1 MTDLAIR
8 APQSAFKPKYWSARD
23 LVVLGVFAAAAK
35 LSSVLIA
42 LAGGGMNPVS
52 LIAKNIVFTTLIV
65 VMLYKVRKPG
75 TLFLFTAVNILISL
89 LLLGGNVTLI
99 PAAFAAALI
108 GEFIM
113 WAFGGIQKPWGVFL
127 GIASF
132 DLVSKCLSLG
142 VSFLFMRETPELVW
156 TVVPFIVIGY
166 LGSLI
171 GLYTGARAVKE
182 LRHAGIVQH

>member
-1 MTDLAIR
+1 M
-8 APQSAFKPKYWSARD
+8 
-23 LVVLGVFAAAAK
+23 LGVFAAAAK

-75 TLFLFTAVNILISL
+75 TLFLFTAVNMLISL

-99 PAAFAAALI
+99 PAAFAAALF
-108 GEFIM
+108 GEFVM
-113 WAFGGIQKPWGVFL
+113 WVFGGINKPWGVFL

-156 TVVPFIVIGY
+156 TVVPFIIIGY